1 METKDNI
8 FKLIIRIIL
17 IGFVLFS
24 MYVVVFPPK
33 YESFFIVMAYPV
45 GALTWLGLATLGLF
59 SFVGLCTFL
68 VTRLLGW
75 AFNTDYFD

>member
-33 YESFFIVMAYPV
+33 YESFLTVMAYAL
-45 GALTWLGLATLGLF
+45 GGLTWLGLATIGIF
-59 SFVGLCTFL
+59 SFAALCTFL

-75 AFNTDYFD
+75 VFNTDYFD

>member
-1 METKDNI
+1 MKNKDNK
-8 FKLIIRIIL
+8 FKLIIRTLVISFIL
-17 IGFVLFS
+17 YS

-33 YESFFIVMAYPV
+33 DESIWLVIAYPI
-45 GALTWLGLATLGLF
+45 GALTLLGIAIIGLL

-75 AFNTDYFD
+75 AFNTDFFD

>member
-1 METKDNI
+1 MKNKDNK
-8 FKLIIRIIL
+8 FKLIIRTLVISFIL
-17 IGFVLFS
+17 YS

-33 YESFFIVMAYPV
+33 DESIWLVIAYPI
-45 GALTWLGLATLGLF
+45 GALTLLGIAIIGLF

-75 AFNTDYFD
+75 AFNTDFFD

>member
-1 METKDNI
+1 MLYEQRIIDVILNTIKDNQVYLTQRENLPQLAI
-8 FKLIIRIIL
+8 AFPIGTLTLLGIGII
-17 IGFVLFS
+17 GV
-24 MYVVVFPPK
+24 
-33 YESFFIVMAYPV
+33 
-45 GALTWLGLATLGLF
+45 F

>member
-1 METKDNI
+1 METKVNI
-8 FKLIIRIIL
+8 FKLITRTLI
-17 IGFVLFS
+17 IGFVIFS
-24 MYVVVFPPK
+24 MYVVIFPPK
-33 YESFFIVMAYPV
+33 DESIWLVIAFPI
-45 GALTWLGLATLGLF
+45 GALTLLGIGIIGVF